1 MLFMNKKLSWDSYT
15 IEFTSNGNNSAMW
28 NIHISNVCKHFICC
42 LISKSVDKQSE
53 IHFAF
58 EVWERF

>member
-15 IEFTSNGNNSAMW
+15 IEFTSNGNNSATFIFLMY
-28 NIHISNVCKHFICC
+28 VKHFICC

-53 IHFAF
+53 THFAF
-58 EVWERF
+58 EV